1 MRWKNIK
8 QAEYDHLEALHAAIS
23 GKRTVHLRDVWYRGT
38 PRFGNKMNDI
48 VAMSRGR
55 KARRNVIAML
65 ENLMDS
71 RRKHLPEGHRDY
83 QEEEE

>member
-8 QAEYDHLEALHAAIS
+8 QAEYDHLEALHAAMS
-23 GKRTVHLRDVWYRGT
+23 SKRTVHLRDVWQSGT
-38 PRFGNKMNDI
+38 KGKGPAGI
-48 VAMSRGR
+48 AMSRGK

-65 ENLMDS
+65 ENLMES